1 MKGKISEI
9 FDSIQGEG
17 IYLGRRQIFVRFFG
31 CNLSCAFCD
40 TPLEYFKEYEPQ
52 EVMAEI
58 RKYPPDFHSVS
69 FTGGEPLVQKDFL
82 KALAMLTREA
92 GIINYLETNGVL
104 FSELADVIDYCDI
117 VAMDLKLESST
128 GLNDY
133 REEHRKFLKIAGR
146 KAVFLKAVI
155 CSSTGEEDI
164 RQAAALI
171 EEVNRDV
178 TLVLQP
184 NSFEEGLQLRAKIEK
199 FKEICAAGFI
209 KVRVIPQMH
218 KVAGVR

>member
-1 MKGKISEI
+1 
-9 FDSIQGEG
+9 
-17 IYLGRRQIFVRFFG
+17 
-31 CNLSCAFCD
+31 
-40 TPLEYFKEYEPQ
+40 
-52 EVMAEI
+52 
-58 RKYPPDFHSVS
+58 
-69 FTGGEPLVQKDFL
+69 
-82 KALAMLTREA
+82 MLTRES
-92 GIINYLETNGVL
+92 GIVNYLETNGVL